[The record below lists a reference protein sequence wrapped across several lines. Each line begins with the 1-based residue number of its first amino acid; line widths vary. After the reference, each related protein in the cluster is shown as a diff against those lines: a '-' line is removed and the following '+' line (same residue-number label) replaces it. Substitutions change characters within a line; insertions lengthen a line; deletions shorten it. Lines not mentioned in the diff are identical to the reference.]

1 MQTGTPIGGKQLW
14 IVVDFTLTYASI
26 NGARQRANVN
36 LSFAALSLQPLFD
49 RSRLQA
55 ILFFS
60 FLSGSQSDHHH
71 WHRNLSSSH
80 PAATFM
86 FACRCGAHQQP
97 FVSLAT
103 RIHVL
108 ILEASRYRCP
118 IVGSPV
124 RQPRAQQTG
133 PAAASRIYGPA
144 PTSVPYVVPVASID
158 RILKSSSE
166 S

>member
-60 FLSGSQSDHHH
+60 FLFRIPERSSSLASQSLFLPPCS
-71 WHRNLSSSH
+71 NLYV
-80 PAATFM
+80 
-86 FACRCGAHQQP
+86 R
-97 FVSLAT
+97 VSLRRT
-103 RIHVL
+103 
-108 ILEASRYRCP
+108 
-118 IVGSPV
+118 
-124 RQPRAQQTG
+124 
-133 PAAASRIYGPA
+133 
-144 PTSVPYVVPVASID
+144 PTA
-158 RILKSSSE
+158 LC
-166 S
+166 